1 VPTSSTR
8 EAPTY
13 IYHFGDF
20 DPSGDAGEKI
30 EETLRELA
38 PDADIMFE
46 RIAVTPEQIA
56 GWDLP
61 SRPTKASDTR
71 AKAYRAAV
79 IVAL

>member
-1 VPTSSTR
+1 
-8 EAPTY
+8 
-13 IYHFGDF
+13 
-20 DPSGDAGEKI
+20 
-30 EETLRELA
+30 LRELA
-38 PDADIMFE
+38 TDADILFE

-61 SRPTKASDTR
+61 TRPTKTSDTR